1 MLTAA
6 AAAVNGGKLVQPH
19 VVKQILDSDGNIVQ
33 SVGTTVKRQ
42 VISEEVSKELCQ
54 MLQTNA
60 TIGSGKNGYVAGF
73 RIGGKTGT
81 SEKIADDNASD
92 TGEDTYIASYLGFAP
107 ADNPEV
113 VILVYCDNPQGP
125 SYYGSYVAAPIFR
138 DVMEEVLPYLGI
150 ERQYTDE
157 ELAKR
162 DAETPSVTGL
172 PIEDAKTTLNNSSL
186 GFSVLGDGDTVV
198 QQIPEAGQPV
208 PQNGTIVLYTNQQS
222 VQNSTATVPNLVGL
236 SAAEAVAAA
245 ENAGINIK
253 ISGNSE
259 GAGAESVSQSVAENT
274 QVSKGTVV
282 TVEFVVPDN
291 VE

>member
-1 MLTAA
+1 MTFEEMKKIVVDTLSCDEDKVTMEASLTEDLEADSLD
-6 AAAVNGGKLVQPH
+6 AVELNMALEDACGV
-19 VVKQILDSDGNIVQ
+19 
-33 SVGTTVKRQ
+33 SV
-42 VISEEVSKELCQ
+42 
-54 MLQTNA
+54 
-60 TIGSGKNGYVAGF
+60 
-73 RIGGKTGT
+73 
-81 SEKIADDNASD
+81 
-92 TGEDTYIASYLGFAP
+92 P
-107 ADNPEV
+107 
-113 VILVYCDNPQGP
+113 
-125 SYYGSYVAAPIFR
+125 
-138 DVMEEVLPYLGI
+138 
-150 ERQYTDE
+150 DE

-162 DAETPSVTGL
+162 DAETPAVTGL

-208 PQNGTIVLYTNQQS
+208 PQNGTIVLYTDQQS

-253 ISGNSE
+253 VSGNSE

-274 QVSKGTVV
+274 LVSKGTVV

>member
-1 MLTAA
+1 M
-6 AAAVNGGKLVQPH
+6 
-19 VVKQILDSDGNIVQ
+19 
-33 SVGTTVKRQ
+33 
-42 VISEEVSKELCQ
+42 
-54 MLQTNA
+54 
-60 TIGSGKNGYVAGF
+60 
-73 RIGGKTGT
+73 
-81 SEKIADDNASD
+81 
-92 TGEDTYIASYLGFAP
+92 
-107 ADNPEV
+107 
-113 VILVYCDNPQGP
+113 LVYCDNPQGP

-208 PQNGTIVLYTNQQS
+208 PQNGTIVLYTDQQS

-253 ISGNSE
+253 VSGNSE